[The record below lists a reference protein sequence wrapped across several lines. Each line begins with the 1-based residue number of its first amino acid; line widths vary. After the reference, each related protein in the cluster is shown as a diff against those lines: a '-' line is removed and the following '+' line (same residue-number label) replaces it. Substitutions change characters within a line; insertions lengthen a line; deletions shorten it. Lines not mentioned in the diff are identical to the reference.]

1 MEIEI
6 NSNDHKISDNKLRNY
21 LSDITKFESNSV
33 SLIEYIFYSYF
44 ENIKAYYSMKV
55 KKDGGYYNINF
66 FDSQLEISDINNILQ
81 YHLKKFNLQNEDEKH
96 KELADHLVSYEDAY
110 ILLEVDIKFKE
121 AANAISANI
130 GLKNSYEM
138 INSIK
143 IELNRTIISNEDY
156 VYYSNIIP
164 HILENSKSDDLLYRC
179 IDLHDEVTFKTNGNK
194 NFFSDAGDTVTV
206 KVNIYLKDIS
216 DYFRQ
221 LNFSLEFCDYNIS
234 IQVVDEIYYK
244 TTAMNIESQT
254 IKSAYLFTDVCYL
267 DEKTNLDYLKNI
279 NKFNKTIPIFDNNV
293 VINHNKIA
301 AANFI
306 IHVNNVYN
314 CKNMYLMFI
323 KDNSIV
329 KIPNKSC
336 SNIQLKINSQ
346 KFQNVIE
353 NNNDAFLILKYRSP
367 YVNEFL
373 LTNNQFINNYL
384 IYAFPLDRML
394 KNDSGNKSIINNGD
408 PDNNSSSTA
417 INIYQQASYINLKIE
432 NGSLIV
438 TKTY

>member
-1 MEIEI
+1 M
-6 NSNDHKISDNKLRNY
+6 N
-21 LSDITKFESNSV
+21 ESNQIIELLNNENTTFKNISYKSV
-33 SLIEYIFYSYF
+33 NRTKLNNMNNNSFSNNRIRF
-44 ENIKAYYSMKV
+44 NTK
-55 KKDGGYYNINF
+55 
-66 FDSQLEISDINNILQ
+66 EISN
-81 YHLKKFNLQNEDEKH
+81 
-96 KELADHLVSYEDAY
+96 HLVSYEDAY
-110 ILLEVDIKFKE
+110 ILLEVDIKFE
-121 AANAISANI
+121 TEANASAANIR
-130 GLKNSYEM
+130 LKNSYEM

-164 HILENSKSDDLLYRC
+164 HLLENSKNDDLLYRG
-179 IDLHDEVTFKTNGNK
+179 INLHDKVTFETNTDK
-194 NFFSDAGDTVTV
+194 NVFISNVGDTITV
-206 KVNIYLKDIS
+206 KVPIYLKDIS

-221 LNFSLEFCDYNIS
+221 LTFPLEFCEYNIS

-244 TTAMNIESQT
+244 AAAMNIESQT

-293 VINHNKIA
+293 VINNDKIA
-301 AANFI
+301 ANNFT

-323 KDNSIV
+323 KDNSII
-329 KIPNKSC
+329 KIPDKSC
-336 SNIQLKINSQ
+336 SNIQLKVNSE

-353 NNNDAFLILKYRSP
+353 NNIDAFLIFKNRSP
-367 YVNEFL
+367 YTNEFL
-373 LTNNQFINNYL
+373 LNYNQFLKNYL

-394 KNDSGNKSIINNGD
+394 KNDSGNKSIILNGE
-408 PDNNSSSTA
+408 PDDNSESTA
-417 INIYQQASYINLKIE
+417 IIIYQQASYINFKIE
-432 NGSLIV
+432 NDSLIV

>member
-1 MEIEI
+1 MNESKQIIELLNNENTTFKNI
-6 NSNDHKISDNKLRNY
+6 SYKSVNRIKTNNTNNNS
-21 LSDITKFESNSV
+21 FSNNR
-33 SLIEYIFYSYF
+33 IR
-44 ENIKAYYSMKV
+44 
-55 KKDGGYYNINF
+55 
-66 FDSQLEISDINNILQ
+66 
-81 YHLKKFNLQNEDEKH
+81 FNA

-121 AANAISANI
+121 AENALPANI
-130 GLKNSYEM
+130 RLKNSYEM
-138 INSIK
+138 VNSIK
-143 IELNRTIISNEDY
+143 IELIRTIVSNGDY
-156 VYYSNIIP
+156 VYYSNMIP
-164 HILENSKSDDLLYRC
+164 HLLENSKSDNLLYRG
-179 IDLHDEVTFKTNGNK
+179 IDLHDEVTFATNADK
-194 NFFSDAGDTVTV
+194 NVFISNASDII
-206 KVNIYLKDIS
+206 KVEIPIHLKYIS

-221 LNFSLEFCDYNIS
+221 LNFPLQFCDYNIS

-244 TTAMNIESQT
+244 TTAMVIVSQT

-279 NKFNKTIPIFDNNV
+279 NKFNRMIPIFDYNV
-293 VINHNKIA
+293 VIDHKKIING
-301 AANFI
+301 NFT

-353 NNNDAFLILKYRSP
+353 NNNDAFLIFKNRSP
-367 YVNEFL
+367 YANEFL
-373 LTNNQFINNYL
+373 LNHNQFLNNYL

-394 KNDSGNKSIINNGD
+394 KNNSGNKSIIIND
-408 PDNNSSSTA
+408 ELDDNSESTA
-417 INIYQQASYINLKIE
+417 IIVYQQSSYINFKIE